1 MVEQM
6 KEEHQKEVGK
16 LQFVMELQTKKIKEL
31 KEYLRV
37 CGVSIAGVTEKS
49 GECVSGRAEKEGE
62 EPKPEEPPPTS
73 AETSL

>member
-31 KEYLRV
+31 KASGGEVVASTKGR
-37 CGVSIAGVTEKS
+37 EKKRKRS
-49 GECVSGRAEKEGE
+49 KFGYRAKSTKIKAKAKGRGKGFG
-62 EPKPEEPPPTS
+62 
-73 AETSL
+73 